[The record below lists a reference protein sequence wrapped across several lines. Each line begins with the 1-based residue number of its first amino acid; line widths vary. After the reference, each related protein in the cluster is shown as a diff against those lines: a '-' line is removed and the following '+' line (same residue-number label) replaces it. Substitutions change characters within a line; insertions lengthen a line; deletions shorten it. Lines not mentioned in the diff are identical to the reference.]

1 MQRKTLI
8 MINVKSSKL
17 NILFLTPS
25 FIYPT
30 IGGDKI
36 KPYKVVEHLARTHNV
51 TLLCINSEK
60 EIDKNRYSALES
72 LGVKVLSHSTN
83 FYLSAIKALF
93 KTTFDGPLE
102 AEFFNST
109 ALNNKVKQI
118 VQSEKIDLI
127 INYFERTAECVK
139 HLPIPK
145 ILLADDSRTLYQE
158 RTVKTSKSIFQ
169 KMKRLWEVRKIK
181 QYETELY
188 DFFDVVTL
196 VSDEDIAFARQ
207 LNNTAN
213 YMTVSNGV
221 ELEKFKSNQAF
232 EHRKDIYFI
241 GKLDVWVNQIMIDR
255 LLHEIFPVIKKRV
268 PDVRLFLVGF
278 NPKRKLVNSLPRD
291 VYVIDSP
298 ESVVPYYDKARLFI
312 HPQFE
317 GSGIQ
322 NKLLEAL
329 AMSCPAVSTPIGS
342 QGINIINRES
352 GIIAKNIEEII
363 EAAINV
369 LTDDELAKKLSINA
383 RKLVEQEYSWDKV
396 FAQIDLA
403 INNALE

>member
-1 MQRKTLI
+1 
-8 MINVKSSKL
+8 
-17 NILFLTPS
+17 
-25 FIYPT
+25 
-30 IGGDKI
+30 
-36 KPYKVVEHLARTHNV
+36 
-51 TLLCINSEK
+51 
-60 EIDKNRYSALES
+60 
-72 LGVKVLSHSTN
+72 
-83 FYLSAIKALF
+83 
-93 KTTFDGPLE
+93 
-102 AEFFNST
+102 
-109 ALNNKVKQI
+109 
-118 VQSEKIDLI
+118 
-127 INYFERTAECVK
+127 
-139 HLPIPK
+139 
-145 ILLADDSRTLYQE
+145 
-158 RTVKTSKSIFQ
+158 
-169 KMKRLWEVRKIK
+169 
-181 QYETELY
+181 
-188 DFFDVVTL
+188 
-196 VSDEDIAFARQ
+196 
-207 LNNTAN
+207 
-213 YMTVSNGV
+213 MTVSNGV

-268 PDVRLFLVGF
+268 SDVRLFLVGF

-298 ESVVPYYDKARLFI
+298 ETVVPYYDKARLFI

-403 INNALE
+403 INNALEKF